1 MSFPN
6 IFRGDKWY
14 LTFSNIPTVT
24 DRHDLRLFDNY
35 IKSFTLPSYEMGEIT
50 SHGPLGMNVRH
61 PVGGIKINDNL
72 GPVSIDFKLSENMEN
87 YLYLFRWMLE
97 LKYGRLRD
105 DYDGMIR
112 KYYID
117 SLYLHLLDN
126 QKRKTTN
133 LKFTHVF
140 LTNLSSLP
148 LVFGSSPEVTFS
160 GTFTY
165 EEIVYS
171 TSDPMSGGQEIESPD
186 PDCQPGPLPL
196 DTSATW
202 SD

>member
-6 IFRGDKWY
+6 VLRGDKWF
-14 LTFSNIPTVT
+14 LSFSNIPTVK

-35 IKSFTLPSYEMGEIT
+35 IKSFTLPSYDMGEIT
-50 SHGPLGMNVRH
+50 SHGPLGFNVRH
-61 PVGGIKINDNL
+61 PIGGIKINDNL
-72 GPVSIDFKLSENMEN
+72 SPITVDFKLSENMDN

-97 LKYGRLRD
+97 LKYGRLKD

-117 SLYLHLLDN
+117 AIHLHLLDN
-126 QKRKTTN
+126 QKRTTT
-133 LKFTHVF
+133 LIKFTHGF
-140 LTNLSSLP
+140 LTNLSSIP
-148 LVFGSSPEVTFS
+148 LVFGSSPEITFTC
-160 GTFTY
+160 TFTY

-171 TSDPMSGGQEIESPD
+171 TVDPMVGGTKLDEPN
-186 PDCQPGPLPL
+186 PDCQPGPQPL

-202 SD
+202 D